1 MILSSTL
8 QDLFLRLGDCS
19 DRGVIFIN
27 SSNEDLFVSYKKLNK
42 NSKFILGILQEY
54 GLNEGDELVF
64 QLQY

>member
-1 MILSSTL
+1 M
-8 QDLFLRLGDCS
+8 RLGDCS

>member
-1 MILSSTL
+1 MNSIM
-8 QDLFLRLGDCS
+8 LGIGTANPAAQTTDP
-19 DRGVIFIN
+19 GIFIN